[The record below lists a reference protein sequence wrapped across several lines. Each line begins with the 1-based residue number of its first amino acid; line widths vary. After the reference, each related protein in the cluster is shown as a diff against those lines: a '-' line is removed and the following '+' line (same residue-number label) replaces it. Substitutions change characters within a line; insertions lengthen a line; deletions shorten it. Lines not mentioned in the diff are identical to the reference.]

1 MSKYSKVLYILLLWV
16 SAGKSPADVPTD
28 YYTEAIG
35 KTGVALKSALHNI
48 IANHNRYS
56 YKKVWN
62 ILQETDEDPNN
73 ANNVI
78 LIYSR
83 QSLPKSK
90 YGGQVGDWNREHT
103 WPKSH
108 GFPQAGWPA
117 YTDVHHLR
125 PSLVTVN
132 TARGILDFDN
142 GGYKAL
148 PEAPLVK
155 YDDDSWEVPNEV
167 KGDIARGLF
176 YMAVRY
182 EGEVDNEPDLELT
195 DNVNESQPNTLK
207 IGKLLTLLEWH
218 LQDPP
223 NEPEQ
228 LRNDK
233 IFKWQGNRNPFID
246 HPEWVT
252 EIWETELTINNGMRF
267 NASQQALSTTANFV
281 PVISLKNEQQS
292 AYSISITQTDT
303 ITIEMMIEVDEIHIS
318 QMAALLILV
327 YYKNDEIEQWYMR
340 NEQSWQI
347 WDGNFFTMA
356 NVAAELRMALSDVES
371 LVVFEGNFQGMPGD
385 FTIYVG
391 YALPEGLIIFNG
403 KKPFQFSVQ

>member
-1 MSKYSKVLYILLLWV
+1 
-16 SAGKSPADVPTD
+16 
-28 YYTEAIG
+28 
-35 KTGVALKSALHNI
+35 
-48 IANHNRYS
+48 
-56 YKKVWN
+56 
-62 ILQETDEDPNN
+62 
-73 ANNVI
+73 
-78 LIYSR
+78 
-83 QSLPKSK
+83 LPKSQ
-90 YGGQVGDWNREHT
+90 YGGQVNNWNREHT

-142 GGYKAL
+142 GGYKVL

-182 EGEVDNEPDLELT
+182 EGGVDNEPDLEIT
-195 DNVNESQPNTLK
+195 DNVNESQPNSVK
-207 IGKLLTLLEWH
+207 IGKLSTLLEWH

-223 NEPEQ
+223 NEQEQ

-233 IFKWQGNRNPFID
+233 IFRWQGNRNPFID
-246 HPEWVT
+246 HPEWVID
-252 EIWETELTINNGMRF
+252 IWETELIINNGMGL
-267 NASQQALSTTANFV
+267 NANQQQVSTTAHFA
-281 PVISLKNEQQS
+281 PMISLKNEQKS
-292 AYSISITQTDT
+292 ADSVSITQIDT
-303 ITIEMMIEVDEIHIS
+303 ITIKMNIEVDEVHLNK
-318 QMAALLILV
+318 MAALLILV
-327 YYKNDEIEQWYMR
+327 NFKNEDIEQWYMR
-340 NEQSWQI
+340 NNQTWQI
-347 WDGNFFTMA
+347 WDGNFFSMA
-356 NVAAELRMALSDVES
+356 NVAAELRMALSEVES
-371 LVVFEGNFQGMPGD
+371 LVVFEGNFQGMPGG

-403 KKPFQFSVQ
+403 KKPFQLSVQ

>member
-1 MSKYSKVLYILLLWV
+1 MNKYSNVLYILLLSV
-16 SAGKSPADVPTD
+16 SAGQLPADVPTD
-28 YYTEAIG
+28 YYTTATG

-48 IANHNRYS
+48 IANHKRFS
-56 YKKVWN
+56 YKKVPE

-73 ANNVI
+73 ADNVI

-83 QSLPKSK
+83 QSVPKAQ
-90 YGGQVGDWNREHT
+90 YGGQVNDWNREHT

-108 GFPQAGWPA
+108 GFPQEGWPA

-132 TARGILDFDN
+132 TTRGILDFDN
-142 GGYKAL
+142 GGNKLL
-148 PEAPLVK
+148 PEAPLVN
-155 YDDDSWEVPNEV
+155 YDNDSWEVPNEV

-182 EGEVDNEPDLELT
+182 EGEVDNEPDLEIT
-195 DNVNESQPNTLK
+195 DDVNESQPNTLT
-207 IGKLLTLLEWH
+207 IGKLSTLLEWH

-223 NEPEQ
+223 NEQEQ

-233 IFKWQGNRNPFID
+233 IFKWQENRNPFID
-246 HPEWVT
+246 HPEWVID
-252 EIWETELTINNGMRF
+252 IWETELTIANGMGF
-267 NASQQALSTTANFV
+267 NSNQQPVSTTANIV
-281 PVISLKNEQQS
+281 PMVSLLNEQKS
-292 AYSISITQTDT
+292 VDHVSITQTDT
-303 ITIEMMIEVDEIHIS
+303 ITIEMNIEVDKVHLNK
-318 QMAALLILV
+318 MAALLILV
-327 YYKNDEIEQWYMR
+327 NYQNGDIEQWYMR
-340 NEQSWQI
+340 NNQTWQI
-347 WDGNFFTMA
+347 WDGNFFSMA

-371 LVVFEGNFQGMPGD
+371 LVVFDGNFEGMPGD

-403 KKPFQFSVQ
+403 KKPFQLSVQ